1 VDTSVSTK
9 ERRSRQHYSPELKL
23 KLVKMALEASDNGSS
38 VAALARE
45 YGINDNLLFKWIRL
59 WQREG
64 QVSRPRRKYRKKA
77 SPTLLPVQIA
87 SPLQASPPVIPVAE
101 PADTVCHARLRHG
114 DITLHNPSPE
124 ILSLLLRE
132 MMTGGA
138 S

>member
-9 ERRSRQHYSPELKL
+9 ERRSRQQYSPEFKL
-23 KLVKMALEASDNGSS
+23 KLVKMALAASQNGSS
-38 VAALARE
+38 VATLARE

-59 WQREG
+59 WQNEG
-64 QVSRPRRKYRKKA
+64 RVSRPRRQGRKNA

-87 SPLQASPPVIPVAE
+87 PQRQVSPPVIP
-101 PADTVCHARLRHG
+101 PAGPSDTVCHARLRHG

-132 MMTGGA
+132 MMVGGA